1 MVNNSIN
8 INKVKNHVSSQLLEH
23 KDNHSIIMEL
33 EIRVLA
39 YINYIL
45 FEHGNHK
52 QLIIHR
58 DLSDIGV
65 KNLSSHEFTAIL
77 IRVWY
82 QKSDKTIKY
91 YIKNI
96 LFVWLLTE
104 EVYF

>member
-45 FEHGNHK
+45 FEIKNTLLL
-52 QLIIHR
+52 LIIIQKEY
-58 DLSDIGV
+58 S
-65 KNLSSHEFTAIL
+65 
-77 IRVWY
+77 WY
-82 QKSDKTIKY
+82 
-91 YIKNI
+91 NI
-96 LFVWLLTE
+96 LLSCLISDTKHESRWR
-104 EVYF
+104 

>member
-45 FEHGNHK
+45 FEIKNTLLL
-52 QLIIHR
+52 LII
-58 DLSDIGV
+58 I
-65 KNLSSHEFTAIL
+65 
-77 IRVWY
+77 
-82 QKSDKTIKY
+82 QKEYSLY
-91 YIKNI
+91 NI
-96 LFVWLLTE
+96 LLSCLISDTKHESRWR
-104 EVYF
+104 

>member
-45 FEHGNHK
+45 FEIKNTLLL
-52 QLIIHR
+52 LII
-58 DLSDIGV
+58 I
-65 KNLSSHEFTAIL
+65 
-77 IRVWY
+77 
-82 QKSDKTIKY
+82 QKEYSLY
-91 YIKNI
+91 NI
-96 LFVWLLTE
+96 LLSCLISDTKHE
-104 EVYF
+104 S

>member
-45 FEHGNHK
+45 FEIKNTLLL
-52 QLIIHR
+52 LII
-58 DLSDIGV
+58 I
-65 KNLSSHEFTAIL
+65 
-77 IRVWY
+77 
-82 QKSDKTIKY
+82 QKEYSLY
-91 YIKNI
+91 NI
-96 LFVWLLTE
+96 LLSCLISDTKHESWWR
-104 EVYF
+104 

>member
-8 INKVKNHVSSQLLEH
+8 INKVKNHVPYL
-23 KDNHSIIMEL
+23 NGNI
-33 EIRVLA
+33 
-39 YINYIL
+39 
-45 FEHGNHK
+45 HGNHK

-96 LFVWLLTE
+96 LFV
-104 EVYF
+104 